1 MVFLVDDEKDFG
13 LHNKMQPKVLFSFYN
28 LFHVCFRWKDVFYF
42 AFLRR
47 INSNIPIRNVESP
60 IKIDAG

>member
-1 MVFLVDDEKDFG
+1 MPFLIENEKDFG
-13 LHNKMQPKVLFSFYN
+13 LHNKLQSKVLFSSAI
-28 LFHVCFRWKDVFYF
+28 CFMYVLDGRMWFYF